1 VSKYAKENLE
11 MKMKMP
17 KGEVDEVLDAL
28 TQSVKEVEIHKS
40 LILALG
46 SRAMLQRHWLKVYAI
61 LDV

>member
-1 VSKYAKENLE
+1 

-17 KGEVDEVLDAL
+17 KGEVDEVLEAL

>member
-1 VSKYAKENLE
+1 MSKYAKENLE

-17 KGEVDEVLDAL
+17 KGEVDEVLEAL

>member
-17 KGEVDEVLDAL
+17 KGEVDEVLEAL

>member
-1 VSKYAKENLE
+1 MSKYAKENLE
-11 MKMKMP
+11 IKMKMP
-17 KGEVDEVLDAL
+17 KGEVDEVLEAL
-28 TQSVKEVEIHKS
+28 TQSVKEVEIHKG

>member
-1 VSKYAKENLE
+1 MSKYAKENLE

-46 SRAMLQRHWLKVYAI
+46 SKAMLQRHWLKVYAI

>member
-1 VSKYAKENLE
+1 
-11 MKMKMP
+11 MKMP
-17 KGEVDEVLDAL
+17 KGEVDEVLEAL
-28 TQSVKEVEIHKS
+28 TQSVKEVEILKS